1 MQQARTAKHDVSFD
15 ATNSPTLRDL
25 QAFCLVVDRRSFTA
39 VARLLRESV
48 PTVSRRVARVEGAL
62 GVQLIQ
68 RNARR
73 VEPTDEGNAYRLE
86 LSQVFEVLEDAN
98 ARVRGATA
106 APRGR
111 LRITAPPAFG
121 ALLAPI
127 LARFGELHP
136 DVSLEAA
143 ITTRLLD
150 LDTEQLDAALRLSFG
165 LPDSSLIAHR
175 LLDVQFAFVA
185 SPNYLKR
192 HAPPPRLLADL
203 GAHRVLMI
211 HENQAKW
218 RAVRS
223 PTVSALQK
231 LRPFLASS
239 DLNFIRDLALAG
251 AGIALLPQLCV
262 AAELESGQV
271 VRVLGDTTALPKGTL
286 YLLHRSGRVLPPK
299 LRAFRDFMIE
309 AVAKPA
315 RRGSRA

>member
-1 MQQARTAKHDVSFD
+1 MQQARTKKHDVSFD
-15 ATNSPTLRDL
+15 ATNSPALRDL
-25 QAFCLVVDRRSFTA
+25 QVFCLVVDRRSFTA

-48 PTVSRRVARVEGAL
+48 PTVSRRVARVEESL

-121 ALLAPI
+121 PLLAPI
-127 LARFGELHP
+127 LARFGERYP

-143 ITTRLLD
+143 ITTRIVE

-175 LLDVQFAFVA
+175 LLDVEFAFVA

-203 GAHRVLMI
+203 GVHRVLMI

-262 AAELESGQV
+262 AAELHRGDV
-271 VRVLGDTTALPKGTL
+271 ARVLNDTALPKGTL
-286 YLLHRSGRVLPPK
+286 YLLHRGGRVLPPK

-315 RRGSRA
+315 RRSAPRR